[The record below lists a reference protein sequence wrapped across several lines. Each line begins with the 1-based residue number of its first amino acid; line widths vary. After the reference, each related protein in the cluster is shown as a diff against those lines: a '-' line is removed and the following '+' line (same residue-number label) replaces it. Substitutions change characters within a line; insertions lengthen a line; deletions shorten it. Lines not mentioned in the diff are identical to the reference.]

1 MEILRVPPYDN
12 IVVEHYKVP
21 DSINPGATFRVKIT
35 DMADLSIYDIVRV
48 YEDPAPGT
56 QLFSVLPGK
65 YDNNYRLEVFMND
78 SEDPSNLVYEE
89 YYEIVRPYVDP
100 NILGTTASEIAEYKI
115 LELVAR
121 SMIDTFVPEGFYNKK
136 MTIVGTG
143 NGSDYFSLWEKVYR
157 VFKVYENNV
166 LVYDRSNPD
175 LGDYQYAIT
184 PDKTAIQRVRA
195 DVLELN
201 RYESTAQKLPVASG
215 DLGYYGYEGISFP
228 SGYDYTFV
236 VDHGYLNVPEDV
248 EYAAKLLIED
258 LKCGKLDYYKRYV
271 TAYNTDQ
278 FRIQFDKA
286 MLGGTGNFLVDKIL
300 DKYVKTIVKPGII

>member
-1 MEILRVPPYDN
+1 MEILRVPPYETIAVN
-12 IVVEHYKVP
+12 FVVPAGYSDV
-21 DSINPGATFRVKIT
+21 DIYARVT
-35 DMADLSIYDIVRV
+35 DMADLSVEDLEFLDSSTGDDI
-48 YEDPAPGT
+48 EI
-56 QLFSVLPGK
+56 FLPGR
-65 YDNNYRLEVFMND
+65 YDNNYRVEIFKIVSDAEVLIHEEF
-78 SEDPSNLVYEE
+78 YEL
-89 YYEIVRPYVDP
+89 IRPYVDP
-100 NILGTTASEIAEYKI
+100 NTLGTTASEIAEYKI

-121 SMIDTFVPEGFYNKK
+121 SMIDTFCPEGFYNKK
-136 MTIVGTG
+136 ITVVGTG
-143 NGSDYFSLWEKVYR
+143 NGSDYLSLWEKVYR

-175 LGDYQYAIT
+175 LSEYQYAIT
-184 PDKTAIQRVRA
+184 PDKTAIQRIRA

-201 RYESTAQKLPVASG
+201 RYESTAQHLPVASG

-248 EYAAKLLIED
+248 EYATKLLIED

-271 TAYNTDQ
+271 TSYNTDQ

>member
-1 MEILRVPPYDN
+1 MEILRLAPYND
-12 IVVEHYKVP
+12 IVVKYTVP
-21 DSINPGATFRVKIT
+21 SGYSNVNIYARVT
-35 DMADLSIYDIVRV
+35 DMTDLSVRNL
-48 YEDPAPGT
+48 EFLSSDTGDDL
-56 QLFSVLPGK
+56 QISLPGR
-65 YDNNYRLEVFMND
+65 YDNNYRVEFFKIISEIEV
-78 SEDPSNLVYEE
+78 SIYEE
-89 YYEIVRPYVDP
+89 FYELIRPYVDP
-100 NILGTTASEIAEYKI
+100 NTLGTTASEIAEYTT

-136 MTIVGTG
+136 ITIVGTG

-175 LGDYQYAIT
+175 LYEYQYVIT
-184 PDKTAIQRVRA
+184 LDKTAIQRVQA
-195 DVLELN
+195 DVMELN
-201 RYESTAQKLPVASG
+201 RYESTAEKLPFASG
-215 DLGYYGYEGISFP
+215 DLGYYGYDGIAFP

-236 VDHGYLNVPEDV
+236 VDHGYLRVPEDV

-271 TAYNTDQ
+271 TSYNTDQ

-300 DKYVKTIVKPGII
+300 DKYVKTIVKPGVI

>member
-1 MEILRVPPYDN
+1 MEILRVPPYDD
-12 IVVEHYKVP
+12 IVVNFVVP
-21 DSINPGATFRVKIT
+21 SGYEDADIYARVT
-35 DMADLSIYDIVRV
+35 DMADLSVQVLEFLGWSTGDNINI
-48 YEDPAPGT
+48 
-56 QLFSVLPGK
+56 QLPGR
-65 YDNNYRLEVFMND
+65 YDNNYRVEIFKI
-78 SEDPSNLVYEE
+78 SEGEELIHEE
-89 YYEIVRPYVDP
+89 YYELVRPYVDP
-100 NILGTTASEIAEYKI
+100 NTLGTTASEIAEYKI

-136 MTIVGTG
+136 ITIVGTG

-166 LVYDRSNPD
+166 LVYDRSTPD
-175 LGDYQYAIT
+175 ANEFQYVIT
-184 PDKTAIQRVRA
+184 PDKTAIQRVPESL
-195 DVLELN
+195 LELN

-236 VDHGYLNVPEDV
+236 VDQGYLKVPDDV

-271 TAYNTDQ
+271 TSYNTDQ
-278 FRIQFDKA
+278 FKIQFDKA

>member
-1 MEILRVPPYDN
+1 MEILRVPPYDD
-12 IVVEHYKVP
+12 IVVTFVVP
-21 DSINPGATFRVKIT
+21 SSGSNPRDFYANIT
-35 DMADLSIYDIVRV
+35 DMADLSVRSENFFGMSTGENIYIN
-48 YEDPAPGT
+48 
-56 QLFSVLPGK
+56 LPGR
-65 YDNNYRLEVFMND
+65 YDNNYRVEIYRI
-78 SEDPSNLVYEE
+78 SESDELVHDE
-89 YYEIVRPYVDP
+89 YYELIRPYVDP
-100 NILGTTASEIAEYKI
+100 NTLGTTASEIAEYKI

-136 MTIVGTG
+136 ITIVGTG

-166 LVYDRSNPD
+166 LVYDRSTPD
-175 LGDYQYAIT
+175 ANEFQYVIT
-184 PDKTAIQRVRA
+184 PDKTAIQRVPESL
-195 DVLELN
+195 LELN

-236 VDHGYLNVPEDV
+236 VDQGYLKVPDDV

-271 TAYNTDQ
+271 TSYNTDQ
-278 FRIQFDKA
+278 FKIQFDKA

>member
-1 MEILRVPPYDN
+1 MEILRVPPYEAIAVNFVVPAGYSN
-12 IVVEHYKVP
+12 IDIY
-21 DSINPGATFRVKIT
+21 ARVT
-35 DMADLSIYDIVRV
+35 DMADLSVQDI
-48 YEDPAPGT
+48 EFLSSSTGDD
-56 QLFSVLPGK
+56 LEIFLPGR
-65 YDNNYRLEVFMND
+65 YDNNYRVEFFKIID
-78 SEDPSNLVYEE
+78 SVETTIYEE
-89 YYEIVRPYVDP
+89 YYELIRPYVDP
-100 NILGTTASEIAEYKI
+100 NTLGTTASEISEYTT

-136 MTIVGTG
+136 ITIVGTG

-157 VFKVYENNV
+157 IFKVYENNV
-166 LVYDRSNPD
+166 LVYDRSIPD
-175 LGDYQYAIT
+175 LNEYQYVIT
-184 PDKTAIQRVRA
+184 SDKTAIQRVRE

-201 RYESTAQKLPVASG
+201 RYESTAQNLPVASG

-236 VDHGYLNVPEDV
+236 VDHGYITVPADIEH
-248 EYAAKLLIED
+248 AAKLLIED

-271 TAYNTDQ
+271 TSYNTDQ

-286 MLGGTGNFLVDKIL
+286 MLSGTGNFLVDRIL

>member
-12 IVVEHYKVP
+12 VVVNYTVP
-21 DSINPGATFRVKIT
+21 SGYSDVDIFARIT
-35 DMADLSIYDIVRV
+35 DMADLSV
-48 YEDPAPGT
+48 
-56 QLFSVLPGK
+56 SVLEFLGSTSGNTLSVNLPGR
-65 YDNNYRLEVFMND
+65 YDSNYRAEFYTVSD
-78 SEDPSNLVYEE
+78 GIEDVIHEE
-89 YYEIVRPYVDP
+89 YYELVRPYVDP
-100 NILGTTASEIAEYKI
+100 NTLGTTASEIAEYKV

-136 MTIVGTG
+136 ITVIGTG
-143 NGSDYFSLWEKVYR
+143 NGSDYFPLWEKVYR

-166 LVYDRSNPD
+166 LVYDRSTPELN
-175 LGDYQYAIT
+175 QYEYVIT
-184 PDKTAIQRVRA
+184 SDKTAIQKVQ
-195 DVLELN
+195 DGELN
-201 RYESTAQKLPVASG
+201 RYESSAQKLPTASG
-215 DLGYYGYEGISFP
+215 DLGYYGYEGIAFP

-236 VDHGYLNVPEDV
+236 VDHGYLSVPDDV

-271 TAYNTDQ
+271 TSYNTDQ

>member
-1 MEILRVPPYDN
+1 MEILRVPPYETIAVN
-12 IVVEHYKVP
+12 FVVPAGYSDV
-21 DSINPGATFRVKIT
+21 DIYARVT
-35 DMADLSIYDIVRV
+35 DMADLSV
-48 YEDPAPGT
+48 EDLEFLDSSTGDNIEI
-56 QLFSVLPGK
+56 FLPGR
-65 YDNNYRLEVFMND
+65 YDNNYRVEIFKIV
-78 SEDPSNLVYEE
+78 SGIEIAIYEE
-89 YYEIVRPYVDP
+89 FYELIRPYVDP
-100 NILGTTASEIAEYKI
+100 NTLGTTASEIAEYKV

-121 SMIDTFVPEGFYNKK
+121 SMIDTFCPEGFYNKK
-136 MTIVGTG
+136 ITVVGTG
-143 NGSDYFSLWEKVYR
+143 NGSDYFSLWEKIYR

-166 LVYDRSNPD
+166 LVYDRSDPD
-175 LGDYQYAIT
+175 LSEYQYAIT
-184 PDKTAIQRVRA
+184 PDKTAIQRIRA

-201 RYESTAQKLPVASG
+201 RFESTAQNLPVASG

-271 TAYNTDQ
+271 TTYNTDQ

>member
-1 MEILRVPPYDN
+1 MEILRVPPYDD
-12 IVVEHYKVP
+12 IVVNYTVP
-21 DSINPGATFRVKIT
+21 SGYLDVDIFARIT
-35 DMADLSIYDIVRV
+35 DMADLSS
-48 YEDPAPGT
+48 
-56 QLFSVLPGK
+56 SVLEFLESSSGDILNITLPGR
-65 YDNNYRLEVFMND
+65 YDNNYRVEILTVEQ
-78 SEDPSNLVYEE
+78 SEELIHEE
-89 YYEIVRPYVDP
+89 YYELVRPYVDP
-100 NILGTTASEIAEYKI
+100 NTLGTTASEIAEYKI

-136 MTIVGTG
+136 ITIVGTG

-166 LVYDRSNPD
+166 LVYDRSTPNANEF
-175 LGDYQYAIT
+175 QYVIT
-184 PDKTAIQRVRA
+184 PDKTAIQRVPESL
-195 DVLELN
+195 LELN

-236 VDHGYLNVPEDV
+236 VDQGYLKVPDDV

-271 TAYNTDQ
+271 TSYNTDQ

>member
-1 MEILRVPPYDN
+1 MEVLRVPPYETIAVN
-12 IVVEHYKVP
+12 FVVPSGYNNV
-21 DSINPGATFRVKIT
+21 DIYARIT
-35 DMADLSIYDIVRV
+35 DMADLSVQSIEFLDSSTGDDLEI
-48 YEDPAPGT
+48 
-56 QLFSVLPGK
+56 SLPGR
-65 YDNNYRLEVFMND
+65 YDNNYRVEIFKIVSDTEV
-78 SEDPSNLVYEE
+78 LIYEE
-89 YYEIVRPYVDP
+89 FYKLIRPYVDP
-100 NILGTTASEIAEYKI
+100 NTLGTTASEIAEYKI

-121 SMIDTFVPEGFYNKK
+121 SIIDTFVKEGFYNKK
-136 MTIVGTG
+136 ITIVGTG
-143 NGSDYFSLWEKVYR
+143 NGSDYLSLWEKVYK

-166 LVYDRSNPD
+166 LVYDISTPD
-175 LGDYQYAIT
+175 LSEYQYTIT

-201 RYESTAQKLPVASG
+201 RYESTAQNLPVASG
-215 DLGYYGYEGISFP
+215 DLGYYGYEGVSFP

-236 VDHGYLNVPEDV
+236 VDHGYLNVPDDV

-271 TAYNTDQ
+271 TSYNTDQ

-300 DKYVKTIVKPGII
+300 DKYVKTIVKPGIV

>member
-1 MEILRVPPYDN
+1 MEILRVPPYDD
-12 IVVEHYKVP
+12 IVVNFVVP
-21 DSINPGATFRVKIT
+21 SGYVDADIYARVT
-35 DMADLSIYDIVRV
+35 DMADLSVQTLEFLEWSTGDNINI
-48 YEDPAPGT
+48 
-56 QLFSVLPGK
+56 SLPGR
-65 YDNNYRLEVFMND
+65 YDNNYRVEIFTIGE
-78 SEDPSNLVYEE
+78 SEELIHEE
-89 YYEIVRPYVDP
+89 YYELIRPYVDP
-100 NILGTTASEIAEYKI
+100 NTLGTTASEIAEYKI

-121 SMIDTFVPEGFYNKK
+121 SMIDTFCPEGFYNKK
-136 MTIVGTG
+136 ITVVGTG

-166 LVYDRSNPD
+166 LVYDRSNPE
-175 LGDYQYAIT
+175 LGDYQYTIT
-184 PDKTAIQRVRA
+184 PDKTAIQRVSA

-201 RYESTAQKLPVASG
+201 RYESTAQNLPVASG

-236 VDHGYLNVPEDV
+236 VDHGYLKVPEDV

-271 TAYNTDQ
+271 TSYNTDQ
-278 FRIQFDKA
+278 FKIQFDKA

>member
-1 MEILRVPPYDN
+1 MEILRVPPYGSVLVN
-12 IVVEHYKVP
+12 FVVPSSYTDV
-21 DSINPGATFRVKIT
+21 DIYARVT
-35 DMADLSIYDIVRV
+35 DMADLSVQVLEFLESSTGDSINI
-48 YEDPAPGT
+48 
-56 QLFSVLPGK
+56 SLPGR
-65 YDNNYRLEVFMND
+65 YDNNYRVEIFTIGEGEELIHEEF
-78 SEDPSNLVYEE
+78 YEL
-89 YYEIVRPYVDP
+89 IRPYADP
-100 NILGTTASEIAEYKI
+100 NTLGTTASEIAEYKI

-136 MTIVGTG
+136 ITIVGTG
-143 NGSDYFSLWEKVYR
+143 NGSDYFPLWEKVYR

-175 LGDYQYAIT
+175 IYDYQYVIT
-184 PDKTAIQRVRA
+184 SDKTAIQRVA
-195 DVLELN
+195 EGVLDFN
-201 RYESTAQKLPVASG
+201 RYESTAQNLPVASG
-215 DLGYYGYEGISFP
+215 DLGYYGYEGIAFP

-236 VDHGYLNVPEDV
+236 VDHGYLRVPDDV

-300 DKYVKTIVKPGII
+300 DKYVKTIVKPGVI

>member
-1 MEILRVPPYDN
+1 MEILRVPPYDAIAVN
-12 IVVEHYKVP
+12 FVVPSGYIEVDIY
-21 DSINPGATFRVKIT
+21 ARVT
-35 DMADLSIYDIVRV
+35 DMADLSVQILEFLESST
-48 YEDPAPGT
+48 EDNIEI
-56 QLFSVLPGK
+56 LLPGR
-65 YDNNYRLEVFMND
+65 YDNNYRVEIFVVND
-78 SEDPSNLVYEE
+78 GIEDVIYEE
-89 YYEIVRPYVDP
+89 FYELIRPYIDP
-100 NILGTTASEIAEYKI
+100 NTLGTTASEIAEYKI

-136 MTIVGTG
+136 ITIVGTG
-143 NGSDYFSLWEKVYR
+143 NGSDYFSLWERVYR

-166 LVYDRSNPD
+166 LVYDRSTPD
-175 LGDYQYAIT
+175 ANEFQYVIT
-184 PDKTAIQRVRA
+184 PDKTAIQRVRE

-236 VDHGYLNVPEDV
+236 VDHGYLTVPDDV

>member
-1 MEILRVPPYDN
+1 MEILRVPPYEAIAVN
-12 IVVEHYKVP
+12 FVVPSGYSNV
-21 DSINPGATFRVKIT
+21 DIYARVT
-35 DMADLSIYDIVRV
+35 DMADLSVQIVEFLDSSTGDDIEIY
-48 YEDPAPGT
+48 
-56 QLFSVLPGK
+56 LPGR
-65 YDNNYRLEVFMND
+65 YDNNYRVEVFIIND
-78 SEDPSNLVYEE
+78 GTENVIHEEFYEL
-89 YYEIVRPYVDP
+89 IRPYVDP
-100 NILGTTASEIAEYKI
+100 NTLGTTASEIAEYKI

-136 MTIVGTG
+136 ITIVGTG

-175 LGDYQYAIT
+175 IYDYQYVIT
-184 PDKTAIQRVRA
+184 SDKTAIQRVA
-195 DVLELN
+195 EGVLDFN
-201 RYESTAQKLPVASG
+201 RYESTAQNLPVASG
-215 DLGYYGYEGISFP
+215 DLGYYGYEGIAFP

-236 VDHGYLNVPEDV
+236 VDHGYLRVPEDV

-300 DKYVKTIVKPGII
+300 DKYVKTIVKPGVI

>member
-1 MEILRVPPYDN
+1 MEILRVPPYETIAVN
-12 IVVEHYKVP
+12 FVVPAGYNNV
-21 DSINPGATFRVKIT
+21 DIYARVT
-35 DMADLSIYDIVRV
+35 DMADLSVEDLEFLDSSTGDDI
-48 YEDPAPGT
+48 EI
-56 QLFSVLPGK
+56 FLPGR
-65 YDNNYRLEVFMND
+65 YDNNYRVEIFKIVSGAEVLIHEEF
-78 SEDPSNLVYEE
+78 YEL
-89 YYEIVRPYVDP
+89 IRPYVDP
-100 NILGTTASEIAEYKI
+100 NTLGTTASEIAEYKI

-121 SMIDTFVPEGFYNKK
+121 SMIDTFCPEGFYNKK
-136 MTIVGTG
+136 ITVVGTG
-143 NGSDYFSLWEKVYR
+143 NGSDYLSLWEKVYR

-175 LGDYQYAIT
+175 LSEYQYAIT
-184 PDKTAIQRVRA
+184 PDKTAIQRIRA

-201 RYESTAQKLPVASG
+201 RYESTAQHLPVASG

-248 EYAAKLLIED
+248 EYATKLLIED

-271 TAYNTDQ
+271 TSYNTDQ

>member
-1 MEILRVPPYDN
+1 MEILRVPPYET
-12 IVVEHYKVP
+12 IVVNFVVP
-21 DSINPGATFRVKIT
+21 AGYNNVNIYARVT
-35 DMADLSIYDIVRV
+35 DMADLSVQDLEFLGSDTGDDLEI
-48 YEDPAPGT
+48 
-56 QLFSVLPGK
+56 SLPGR
-65 YDNNYRLEVFMND
+65 YDNNYRVEFFKIVGGSEV
-78 SEDPSNLVYEE
+78 LIHEE
-89 YYEIVRPYVDP
+89 YYELIRPYVDP
-100 NILGTTASEIAEYKI
+100 NTLGTTASEIAEYKI

-121 SMIDTFVPEGFYNKK
+121 SMIDTFCPEGFYNKK
-136 MTIVGTG
+136 ITIVGTG
-143 NGSDYFSLWEKVYR
+143 NGSDYFALWEKAYR

-175 LGDYQYAIT
+175 LSEYQYAIT

-201 RYESTAQKLPVASG
+201 RYESTAQNLPVASG

-248 EYAAKLLIED
+248 EYATKLLIED
-258 LKCGKLDYYKRYV
+258 LKCGKLDYYKRYI